1 MVLFFVALN
10 IGFIGVIY
18 KCFSET
24 LTFVVVVVIVGNVMW
39 LHLLLLIPLYGHK
52 RRGPLRNYGPSPKMN

>member
-24 LTFVVVVVIVGNVMW
+24 LTFVVVVVIVVNVGVVV
-39 LHLLLLIPLYGHK
+39 LFVVTDHIIYLVEVHK
-52 RRGPLRNYGPSPKMN
+52 F